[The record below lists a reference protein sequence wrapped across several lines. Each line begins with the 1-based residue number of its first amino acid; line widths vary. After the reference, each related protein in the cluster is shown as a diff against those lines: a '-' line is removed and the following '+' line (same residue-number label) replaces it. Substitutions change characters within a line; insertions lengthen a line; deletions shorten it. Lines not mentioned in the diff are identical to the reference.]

1 MRPDYGASL
10 MAHPGLSCVIP
21 RTEPRWVGCQGLCW
35 CCSQDGVGIG
45 WLIRRVTLPRVDRI
59 GAHDNAQE
67 EELNLT
73 DLTAPL

>member
-1 MRPDYGASL
+1 
-10 MAHPGLSCVIP
+10 
-21 RTEPRWVGCQGLCW
+21 LCW

-45 WLIRRVTLPRVDRI
+45 WSIRRVTLPRVDRI